1 MASSGDNGLTS
12 GSTGLQS
19 TELQPE
25 QEKEPERSAPLTI
38 TPLGNSYYGSQ
49 TSLNE
54 DQKIPG
60 TPDTPIGEW
69 LSVLYIYC
77 GCQVTIFLK
86 LALIEQLKV
95 TL

>member
-1 MASSGDNGLTS
+1 MAPAGDNGPMLGTVS
-12 GSTGLQS
+12 LQS
-19 TELQPE
+19 TEPNPE

-60 TPDTPIGEW
+60 SPDTPIGDW
-69 LSVLYIYC
+69 LFISVRT
-77 GCQVTIFLK
+77 VK
-86 LALIEQLKV
+86 
-95 TL
+95 